1 MMLDGAVSAGITKAS
16 KSNPSTLFVD
26 HAGVNPRVVQAPRLS
41 SVILELRP
49 GSLYSPAVSTH
60 EPAHMTSAAHTS
72 SQRHPI
78 VPREKLDFKL
88 DTDVPKYWFGG
99 DAFKTRYFDAMST
112 IFPEGERFFMSC
124 VRDFRDQVQ
133 DPELLQEIKHFIRQE
148 GQHGMVHGQFND
160 RLAAQ
165 GIKVDGIERF
175 VKHVLFNVL
184 RKHLPKAHTLA
195 QTAAAEHLTAIL
207 AHSLFE
213 RKAIFAEA
221 DPRML
226 AMWAW
231 HAMEEVEHKAVAFD
245 VMQKTAKVGYLR
257 RVFALLE
264 LSWSFPLFTLIITHN
279 MLRRDGLSRWRRTQL
294 MIGGLWWLYKP
305 GGVFTSRS
313 VLGHYVQYFKPGFH
327 PWQTGQMASYQQWL
341 DTLTF
346 TGDPILA
353 GQALHKAAA

>member
-1 MMLDGAVSAGITKAS
+1 MT
-16 KSNPSTLFVD
+16 
-26 HAGVNPRVVQAPRLS
+26 AP
-41 SVILELRP
+41 
-49 GSLYSPAVSTH
+49 
-60 EPAHMTSAAHTS
+60 
-72 SQRHPI
+72 QRQPI
-78 VPREKLDFKL
+78 VPRVGLDFQL
-88 DTDVPKYWFGG
+88 DTDIPKYWYGG

-133 DPELLQEIKHFIRQE
+133 DPHLLQEIKDFIRQE
-148 GQHGMVHGQFND
+148 GQHGMIHNQFND
-160 RLAAQ
+160 RLRAQ

-175 VKHVLFNVL
+175 IKTMLFDVM

-213 RKAIFAEA
+213 RREVFASA

-231 HAMEEVEHKAVAFD
+231 HAMEEVEHKAVAYD
-245 VMQKTAKVGYLR
+245 VMQTAAKVGYVR
-257 RVFALLE
+257 RIFTLLE

-279 MLRRDGLSRWRRTQL
+279 MLRRDGFSRWQRTKQ
-294 MIGGLWWLYKP
+294 IAKGLWWLYKP
-305 GGVFTSRS
+305 GGLWMSRS
-313 VLGHYVQYFKPGFH
+313 VLKHYVQYFKPGYH
-327 PWQTGQMASYQQWL
+327 PWDTGQMASYQQWV
-341 DTLTF
+341 DTLSQ

-353 GQALHKAAA
+353 GQALHAAAA